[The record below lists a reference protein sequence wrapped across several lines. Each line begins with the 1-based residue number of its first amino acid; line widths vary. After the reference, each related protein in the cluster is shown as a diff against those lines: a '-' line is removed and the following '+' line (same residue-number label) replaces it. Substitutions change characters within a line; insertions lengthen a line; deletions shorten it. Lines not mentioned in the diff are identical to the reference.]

1 MYTYNK
7 LYFQYKKLYS
17 IFLKKIILILND
29 FHEKKYDQKYWEPII
44 GLYLRR
50 FLLNYLFLK
59 KTIQKKNLYKNLQY
73 KDIEF
78 YRNYREFANSNDFAK
93 LERKQFYKLDTNF
106 SFSKKKIT
114 EINFTEI
121 KTNKIK
127 FIIINA
133 LIKLKI
139 IKVLIY
145 ESYFKKKLKI
155 FLNLRSFFHFSFLPN
170 LKLENFKIDKLKIF
184 KNRLNIISKN
194 EIKKDL
200 ILKNIIFFMPINYV
214 ENYDTIF
221 REIKKINLSNAIYF
235 DGNEINFDFLK
246 FYIAELRLK
255 QKKILTGQHSLR
267 SGLQDHDVY
276 FDYTRSISDYFL
288 TWGWKHKSK
297 NIYRFSSLRI
307 FSSID
312 KYKSLKKNKTK
323 NLNICFILCSFSV
336 IGECLYDNFI
346 ENKKAEKSRIY
357 LLNRLKEINN
367 AKIFLKPRTG
377 SFLLRNKHTSYK
389 KFQLLKEKT
398 RMHEIFG
405 KFSVVIFERMSLG
418 IVECMYLD
426 QPTIFYYP
434 KNLYQQTN
442 KFYKKLLMQ
451 LKKANIYFDDPSM
464 ISRILNSQKSIDEW
478 WYKKRNILNRKRVL
492 DNYANT
498 FKYSDLRKI
507 KKLIK
512 I

>member
-1 MYTYNK
+1 M
-7 LYFQYKKLYS
+7 
-17 IFLKKIILILND
+17 
-29 FHEKKYDQKYWEPII
+29 
-44 GLYLRR
+44 
-50 FLLNYLFLK
+50 
-59 KTIQKKNLYKNLQY
+59 
-73 KDIEF
+73 
-78 YRNYREFANSNDFAK
+78 
-93 LERKQFYKLDTNF
+93 
-106 SFSKKKIT
+106 
-114 EINFTEI
+114 
-121 KTNKIK
+121 
-127 FIIINA
+127 
-133 LIKLKI
+133 
-139 IKVLIY
+139 
-145 ESYFKKKLKI
+145 
-155 FLNLRSFFHFSFLPN
+155 
-170 LKLENFKIDKLKIF
+170 
-184 KNRLNIISKN
+184 
-194 EIKKDL
+194 
-200 ILKNIIFFMPINYV
+200 
-214 ENYDTIF
+214 
-221 REIKKINLSNAIYF
+221 
-235 DGNEINFDFLK
+235 
-246 FYIAELRLK
+246 
-255 QKKILTGQHSLR
+255 
-267 SGLQDHDVY
+267 
-276 FDYTRSISDYFL
+276 
-288 TWGWKHKSK
+288 
-297 NIYRFSSLRI
+297 
-307 FSSID
+307 
-312 KYKSLKKNKTK
+312 
-323 NLNICFILCSFSV
+323 